1 VNGGERIKANE
12 TLHPIAMGL
21 LGAQTV
27 MLHPHHIAYLVDKL
41 FLLAGGRGG
50 FEKGVHGF
58 GFYRPLFLEASPD

>member
-1 VNGGERIKANE
+1 
-12 TLHPIAMGL
+12 MGL

-58 GFYRPLFLEASPD
+58 GFYRPPFLEASPD